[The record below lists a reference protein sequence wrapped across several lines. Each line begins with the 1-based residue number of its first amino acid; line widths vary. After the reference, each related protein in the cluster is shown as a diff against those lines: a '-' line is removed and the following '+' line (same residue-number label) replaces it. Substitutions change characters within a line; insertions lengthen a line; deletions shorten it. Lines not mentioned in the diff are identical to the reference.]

1 MTNLQTRRLIVII
14 SIILSISLGVAVLLY
29 ALKQNINLFYT
40 PSEIISDIEIK
51 HSEYGLT
58 HNIRLGGIVVP
69 DSVKISKTNNLAHEF
84 SVTDNKKN
92 IKVFYTG
99 ILPDLFKEGK
109 AIVAEGKMQDTKNF
123 HAHTLLAKHD
133 ENYKPPKLENI

>member
-1 MTNLQTRRLIVII
+1 MSRLQTKRLIVIL
-14 SIILSISLGVAVLLY
+14 SIITSIAIGLSILLY

-40 PSEIISDIEIK
+40 PSEIISDIEVK
-51 HSEYGLT
+51 HSNYGLQ

-69 DSVKISKTNNLAHEF
+69 DSVMAGKNNELAHEF
-84 SVTDNKKN
+84 DVTDNKKT

-109 AIVAEGKMQDTKNF
+109 AIVAEGKMKDTNIF
-123 HAHTLLAKHD
+123 IAHTLLAKHD
-133 ENYKPPKLENI
+133 ENYKPPKLANI